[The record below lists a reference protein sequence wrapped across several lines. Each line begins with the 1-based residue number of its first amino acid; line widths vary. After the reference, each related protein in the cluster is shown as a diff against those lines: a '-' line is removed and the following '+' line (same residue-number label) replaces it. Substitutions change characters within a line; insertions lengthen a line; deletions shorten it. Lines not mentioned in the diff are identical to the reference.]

1 VAAEADYI
9 VTGDKKHL
17 LALREFQNIPIVSP
31 ADFLRRL
38 RSP

>member
-1 VAAEADYI
+1 VAAEADNI
-9 VTGDKKHL
+9 VTGDKKYL